1 MSTYTKNLRY
11 LKKAIFSKLNS
22 DSALKTL
29 LGGAGKIYHSQP
41 PKNAQ
46 YPCVIYS
53 IIADNDNPFNDS
65 STTGEVTK
73 AFIRIAI
80 FSKSEKTEESDNI
93 EARVKQ
99 LLHGQR
105 TLDTTE
111 VICYS
116 CFRENL
122 LEPIRDPDSTVWI
135 TQTRY
140 RTSWAVK

>member
-1 MSTYTKNLRY
+1 
-11 LKKAIFSKLNS
+11 
-22 DSALKTL
+22 L
-29 LGGAGKIYHSQP
+29 LGGIGKIYHRQP
-41 PKNAQ
+41 PRNAK
-46 YPCVIYS
+46 YPCVVYS
-53 IIADNDNPFNDS
+53 VIVDQDNPFDDS
-65 STTGEVTK
+65 NTTGDVTK
-73 AFIRIAI
+73 AFIRITI

-99 LLHGQR
+99 LLNGQR

-122 LEPIRDPDSTVWI
+122 LEPRRDPDSTVWI